1 MVEARAGWHR
11 LGVVGLGLVVVV
23 SGCSEPDS
31 SSGQDIR
38 VEHTVIDSAP
48 DRLAD
53 SGPQP
58 GTYQQVW
65 QATADTGNEI
75 AGYHLVSGHLLVV
88 TSTGFQA
95 YDARTG
101 KPTWH
106 YREPGRTV
114 RAWAETNGAILLS
127 THGDR
132 FEDQH
137 VVGLDAGTG
146 EQLWEKEEDWSTIVN
161 GLGPSEL
168 APPERGDAA
177 AGIVVVQP
185 DSPLYRLGI
194 DARTGKERWRV
205 TNSDVAD
212 RCTATSADSSAGSDD
227 LVLVELGCGQGDG
240 VYVALDAKSGE
251 PRWRRSSSQG
261 PTVRAMMRDGIT
273 LWDVGSEPP
282 VLIGPDGQ
290 DLFVGPAGTSSSC
303 GTLCDFVVT
312 GGRAL
317 LSYRDDE
324 RRENVR
330 VSVDLGTGEA
340 TVVPGSPGQVF
351 FQVAAAVAG
360 GRVYEVA
367 PMVDTE
373 DPYGGS
379 LLPAMLSVTD
389 PTSHRVDYAALP
401 FPTPTV
407 APAVSGG
414 WFGVAGDR
422 IFTATQP
429 GTLID
434 PSGPPV
440 LTSYAV
446 RDTTAPTELGGVPPK
461 SWPDPCTLLSDVPT
475 EAEPDSGTPVTIGS
489 VRIPATSCMIRLPD
503 YGSSTLMLKVVW
515 VAATEQDADDLFED
529 GESPIAGADE
539 ERGVGSKDSWLRVG
553 RTVVSLSAETGGA
566 TTEIAPIVVQ
576 NLRRAG

>member
-1 MVEARAGWHR
+1 MQARAGWHR
-11 LGVVGLGLVVVV
+11 LGVVGLGLVIVV
-23 SGCSEPDS
+23 SGCSGPDS
-31 SSGQDIR
+31 SSIA
-38 VEHTVIDSAP
+38 VEHTVVDSAP

-75 AGYHLVSGHLLVV
+75 ADYHLISGHLLVV

-114 RAWAETNGAILLS
+114 QGWAATNGAILLS
-127 THGDR
+127 TSDDR
-132 FEDQH
+132 SADRH
-137 VVGLDAGTG
+137 VIGLDAGTG
-146 EQLWEKEEDWSTIVN
+146 EQLWEWEENWSTIVSSR
-161 GLGPSEL
+161 GPSGF
-168 APPERGDAA
+168 PPVGRGDAA
-177 AGIVVVQP
+177 AGIVVVIKP
-185 DSPLYRLGI
+185 DSPSERLGI
-194 DARTGKERWRV
+194 DARTGKERWRI

-212 RCTATSADSSAGSDD
+212 RCAAPAAGSNASSDD
-227 LVLVELGCGQGDG
+227 LVLVDLGCGRGDS

-251 PRWRRSSSQG
+251 PRWHRSSSLS
-261 PTVRAMMRDGIT
+261 PTMRATMRDGIT

-290 DLFVGPAGTSSSC
+290 DLFIAPPGTMC
-303 GTLCDFVVT
+303 GSLCDPVIT

-317 LSYRDDE
+317 LTYRDDE
-324 RRENVR
+324 QREDVR
-330 VSVDLGTGEA
+330 VSVDLVTGEA

-351 FQVAAAVAG
+351 LRATTAVAG

-367 PMVDTE
+367 PMVDPE
-373 DPYGGS
+373 HPVSGA

-389 PTSHRVDYAALP
+389 PTSHQVHYAALP
-401 FPTPTV
+401 FPAPTA
-407 APAVSGG
+407 APAESVG

-429 GTLID
+429 GTLTD
-434 PSGPPV
+434 SSGPPV

-446 RDTTAPTELGGVPPK
+446 RDTTPPTELGGVPSQ
-461 SWPDPCTLLSDVPT
+461 SWPDPCALSAGVPT
-475 EAEPDSGTPVTIGS
+475 EDELERGTPITIGS
-489 VRIPATSCMIRLPD
+489 VSIPATSCEIDLPAPD
-503 YGSSTLMLKVVW
+503 YGRVTLTVAW
-515 VAATEQDADDLFED
+515 VAATEEDADALFGD
-529 GESPIAGADE
+529 GEPPTVDADE
-539 ERGVGSKDSWLRVG
+539 ERGVGSTFSRLRVG
-553 RTVVSLSAETGGA
+553 RTIVSLDSTNGDM
-566 TTEIAPIVVQ
+566 TEIGRVVVQ
-576 NLRRAG
+576 NLRSSG